1 MPDSYAIRPILD
13 SLLARRD
20 LTRAQAAELMSA
32 IVEGNLPPASIAAF
46 AIALRMKGETAEEL
60 AGLAESMRAHAIRI
74 EAPANAL
81 DTCGTG
87 GDGCGT
93 FNISTATALVVA
105 GMGIPVAKHGGR
117 AASSPCGSADVLK
130 ALGVNIDLPPAGV
143 ERCLREAGIGF
154 LFAPVF
160 HPGMKHVAPVR
171 KELGVRTV
179 FNLLGPLS
187 NPANARRQLLG
198 VSVPQQCEL
207 FARVLQQLGSERAMI
222 VCGAAPDVVSP
233 LPPGESRVR
242 AYMDEISTFG
252 PTTISRLQ
260 DGEIKTVSLD
270 ARKFGIPEGNLKSM
284 QINTAEESA
293 AMIRALLEG
302 RHGSARDIVALN
314 AAAAAQIAG
323 LAPTWVDGL
332 KLAHEAID
340 SGKAKGALEKLMR
353 VSNA

>member
-1 MPDSYAIRPILD
+1 MAEPYSIKHVLEQ
-13 SLLARRD
+13 LLERRD
-20 LTRAQAAELMSA
+20 LTRPQAAELMTA
-32 IVEGNLPPASIAAF
+32 IVEGSVAPASIAAF

-60 AGLAESMRAHAIRI
+60 AGLAEAMRARAIRI
-74 EAPANAL
+74 EAPPNAL

-130 ALGVNIDLPPAGV
+130 ALGVNIDLAPEGV

-154 LFAPVF
+154 LFAPLF

-187 NPANARRQLLG
+187 NPAGARRQLLG

-207 FARVLQQLGSERAMI
+207 IAKVLQQLGSERAMI
-222 VCGAAPDVVSP
+222 VCGSG
-233 LPPGESRVR
+233 PGGAGFV
-242 AYMDEISTFG
+242 DEISTFG
-252 PTTISRLQ
+252 PTTVSRLQ
-260 DGEIKTVSLD
+260 DGEIKTVTLD
-270 ARKFGIPEGNLKSM
+270 ARKFGIPEGDLKSM
-284 QINTAEESA
+284 QISTAEESA
-293 AMIRALLEG
+293 AMIRAVLEG
-302 RHGSARDIVALN
+302 RQGSARDIVALN

-332 KLAHEAID
+332 KLAHESID
-340 SGKAKGALEKLMR
+340 SGAAKRTLEKL
-353 VSNA
+353 VASSGK